1 MADHT
6 WGMDLFVCCMP
17 YDFQLQ
23 RFLKFME
30 KEYIE
35 EFTAYMKVVA
45 NRLAGIFIRMAI
57 TCT

>member
-1 MADHT
+1 
-6 WGMDLFVCCMP
+6 MDLFVFCMP